1 MTYPIIN
8 TVKYDG
14 LANVAGYTATKT
26 AAVKGFVVMSAVN
39 WTIKNATASSTTV
52 RPVGVV
58 KGSIAAS
65 TTEIEVVRRGYVYMY
80 AGTSM
85 TAGNPVFPSD
95 SAGAIINT
103 GATDASGNVIF
114 AGGFGTVVV
123 GATTGNYALV
133 QLQGLI

>member
-1 MTYPIIN
+1 
-8 TVKYDG
+8 
-14 LANVAGYTATKT
+14 
-26 AAVKGFVVMSAVN
+26 MSATN
-39 WTIKNATASSTTV
+39 WTIMNATASSTTLK
-52 RPVGVV
+52 PLGIV
-58 KGSIAAS
+58 KSSQAAD

-85 TAGNPVFPSD
+85 TAGDPVFPSN
-95 SAGAIINT
+95 SAGAIIKT
-103 GATDASGNVIF
+103 GAVDVSGNGAF